1 MVRQES
7 LGLHTYNIHF
17 LSTIRSLQYTGY
29 SYSLSCRKDLWNT
42 MPPCS
47 PFSFHNLHPSAV
59 CQTSGSFTRPVMLE
73 SWWRPVM
80 LPVTTKETCS
90 KSRKRKRLFVPESF
104 WSYLNLH
111 LYVSFCLVIK
121 SVQYRLAYDNANKI
135 NTHFGYTHITLR
147 AIILIIITYYHV
159 VYPSIEMFWM
169 LYYVI
174 FRYGTVLLAPLD
186 PQPDLHSFSAVP
198 QQVDG
203 TNGLAVGLTEKL
215 MPGPNAGE
223 MTVGAILTLGATV
236 PSLKEKAVSSHYA
249 ALKKRP

>member
-1 MVRQES
+1 MKHREDAWWDKKV
-7 LGLHTYNIHF
+7 LAYIHIIYISF
-17 LSTIRSLQYTGY
+17 LQLDHYTGY
-29 SYSLSCRKDLWNT
+29 SYSLSCRMDLWNT

-80 LPVTTKETCS
+80 LPVTTKETYS

-121 SVQYRLAYDNANKI
+121 SVQYRLASDIANKI
-135 NTHFGYTHITLR
+135 NTHFGYTHISLR
-147 AIILIIITYYHV
+147 ALILIIITYYHV

-169 LYYVI
+169 LC
-174 FRYGTVLLAPLD
+174 FDMEPCSLRHWTLNPTCTV
-186 PQPDLHSFSAVP
+186 SARCRSKWMVRMALRSAWLKNWCQDRMLVKWP
-198 QQVDG
+198 W
-203 TNGLAVGLTEKL
+203 GLC
-215 MPGPNAGE
+215 
-223 MTVGAILTLGATV
+223 
-236 PSLKEKAVSSHYA
+236 
-249 ALKKRP
+249 